1 MLTRNFLRNLKT
13 KAQHLHPIVII
24 GNNGLTE
31 QIHHEIDIGLVAHEL
46 IKVRVNAENRDDRKT
61 MIDKIAQ
68 TASATIVQTI
78 GHVLVLYRA
87 NDEK

>member
-24 GNNGLTE
+24 GNNGLTP
-31 QIHHEIDIGLVAHEL
+31 QIHHEVNEGLEAHEL
-46 IKVRVNAENRDDRKT
+46 IKVRVNAENRDERKR
-61 MIDKIAQ
+61 MISEIAE
-68 TASATIVQTI
+68 TANATIVQAI

-87 NDEK
+87 KEE